1 MASNLAG
8 NSSFPPR
15 HRLTANEA
23 DGGARPARFNP
34 KGAAVDRSASSRGA
48 SERWRQT
55 SPRRPRK
62 PVRIARSTAT
72 ASHQTSGSSSRI
84 VRHTASKSNGQPMQ
98 ALFGGGG
105 YPCRLSQRRQSCRV
119 ICRSISGINRPAT
132 PRAQVSWYD
141 LVQRNSEPLLDDGML
156 GRALAC
162 QARKLADLHADRH
175 NLDVARALAADH
187 ADRDR
192 SRWRA
197 RVETSTRSPSS
208 SSSRMG
214 TSVHA
219 GVTIFVKAGIDAQP
233 SPLAASMRL
242 SRMFPAETIWTGNGR
257 TFGDTSRRDGLS
269 PFAAPSRYRRDG
281 AVGHWPDL
289 ATGRHQRQRRRLH
302 ASAEAENAQVRSRRC
317 EAPPRRWTCR

>member
-1 MASNLAG
+1 MEVDLAPETAQAG
-8 NSSFPPR
+8 ADRPIDRDSIGPDFGILVAHRPPYGFEIKRAADAGALRWRGIAVPVEPAQAIVPGHMPLDQRPLNDLPRLARRFHGTTSSSEIPSHCSTTGCWDER
-15 HRLTANEA
+15 WRV
-23 DGGARPARFNP
+23 RP
-34 KGAAVDRSASSRGA
+34 ASSRTFMRIGTIL
-48 SERWRQT
+48 T
-55 SPRRPRK
+55 SPAAWRRIMQIEIVSVG
-62 PVRIARSTAT
+62 VR
-72 ASHQTSGSSSRI
+72 
-84 VRHTASKSNGQPMQ
+84 
-98 ALFGGGG
+98 
-105 YPCRLSQRRQSCRV
+105 
-119 ICRSISGINRPAT
+119 
-132 PRAQVSWYD
+132 
-141 LVQRNSEPLLDDGML
+141 
-156 GRALAC
+156 
-162 QARKLADLHADRH
+162 
-175 NLDVARALAADH
+175 
-187 ADRDR
+187 
-192 SRWRA
+192 